1 MSSNL
6 VNPEAFSPAE
16 ASELQSILTRLAAL
30 ESDVASLKTA
40 PVSGQGIDSSQF
52 VTRES
57 LAAFGIHL

>member
-40 PVSGQGIDSSQF
+40 PVSSGGNF
-52 VTRES
+52 VKPEQ
-57 LAAFGIHL
+57 LAEFGIHL